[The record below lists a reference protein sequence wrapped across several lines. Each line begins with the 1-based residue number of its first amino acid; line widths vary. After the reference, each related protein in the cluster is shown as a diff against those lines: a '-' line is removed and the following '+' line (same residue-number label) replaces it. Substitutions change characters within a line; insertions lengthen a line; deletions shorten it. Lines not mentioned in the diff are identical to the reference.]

1 MRMSSTVSTH
11 EITTRTITT
20 QTREKERTRTLLS
33 LSLCVGAIGIH
44 SSLPPTKREREE
56 VSNRSVNER
65 DVLLCVI
72 WIHVERFIHS
82 FNRSSEKN
90 NEKEDLDQ
98 IRSVIKEEFLIQG
111 EKRRFGSSNDVW
123 KVNEQTDLSVH
134 RCHVSICVCGW
145 ILFLSCRSLLSPLNT
160 KRKRGMT
167 VSCISLRIRTWS
179 N

>member
-1 MRMSSTVSTH
+1 MIEEESTAKAQPKKTSKLISSSLFQYSLFIRKHLRNRSTCCDSTSISLSLSFSRHGRQLSRKWRPSSLFESRVNSGMTINRSTDREMRMSSTVSTH

-72 WIHVERFIHS
+72 
-82 FNRSSEKN
+82 
-90 NEKEDLDQ
+90 
-98 IRSVIKEEFLIQG
+98 
-111 EKRRFGSSNDVW
+111 
-123 KVNEQTDLSVH
+123 
-134 RCHVSICVCGW
+134 
-145 ILFLSCRSLLSPLNT
+145 
-160 KRKRGMT
+160 
-167 VSCISLRIRTWS
+167 
-179 N
+179 